1 LIPPLPAGHAPHEE
15 VPGLVMPEIL
25 NFLERIDR

>member
-15 VPGLVMPEIL
+15 VPLLVIPEIL
-25 NFLERIDR
+25 NFLERHE